1 MKYIKMPVLLCFCL
15 FKHSN
20 SNFPFHCLGHWTAT
34 VPAGDHRDQ
43 GREGAQAGD
52 GHQCQP
58 QVSLAWNESHFSL
71 LVAVCLFINSSF

>member
-1 MKYIKMPVLLCFCL
+1 MLF

-20 SNFPFHCLGHWTAT
+20 YNFHLYCLGDRTAT

-58 QVSLAWNESHFSL
+58 QVSLA
-71 LVAVCLFINSSF
+71 